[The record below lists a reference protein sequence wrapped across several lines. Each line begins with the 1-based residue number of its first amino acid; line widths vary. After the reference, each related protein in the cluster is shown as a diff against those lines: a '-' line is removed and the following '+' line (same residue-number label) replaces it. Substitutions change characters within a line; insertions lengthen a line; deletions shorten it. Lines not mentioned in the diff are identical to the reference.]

1 MNGSGQSSGCAT
13 SDAIPLINGASRSCR
28 RSGERRFPSRC
39 RILGSPNPTASA
51 TWAMGTDLAT
61 SSLSKNVA
69 MLLVAPQLILA
80 VSSIVLIGLGWMN
93 RNPFWSP
100 TILTLSEETA
110 LRDQA
115 TVLVLIEGGADPE
128 VPYRIRAGL
137 TGERE
142 MVVTP
147 MQAAIGEDR
156 AEMAALL
163 LSHGLKARVGQVCEW
178 LGLAEAN
185 DKKEVMSYLR
195 STFRSEEHTSEIQ
208 SLRKL

>member
-1 MNGSGQSSGCAT
+1 MA
-13 SDAIPLINGASRSCR
+13 
-28 RSGERRFPSRC
+28 
-39 RILGSPNPTASA
+39 
-51 TWAMGTDLAT
+51 TDLAT
-61 SSLSKNVA
+61 WSLSKGVA
-69 MLLVAPQLILA
+69 VLLVAPQMILA
-80 VSSIVLIGLGWMN
+80 ASSIVLIGLGWMD

-100 TILTLSEETA
+100 TTLTLSEATA

-115 TVLVLIEGGADPE
+115 TVLVLLDGGADPD

-163 LSHGLKARVGQVCEW
+163 LSHGLKAKFGQVCEW
-178 LGLAEAN
+178 LGLATSN
-185 DKKEVMSYLR
+185 DKKEVMTYLR
-195 STFRSEEHTSEIQ
+195 STFPTESAACASQAVGEGR
-208 SLRKL
+208 